1 MSIFTVQIKRQSK
14 GGEMTQLVKGLL
26 EKHEDVSVQSPRI
39 HIKGWMWQPYL
50 TYHHWV
56 GTDRRISGSHW
67 LTQQNWKTQ
76 VPRRETISKDK
87 VENN

>member
-50 TYHHWV
+50 TYHHWG

-67 LTQQNWKTQ
+67 LIQQNWQDPGPQERDYLK
-76 VPRRETISKDK
+76 R
-87 VENN
+87 